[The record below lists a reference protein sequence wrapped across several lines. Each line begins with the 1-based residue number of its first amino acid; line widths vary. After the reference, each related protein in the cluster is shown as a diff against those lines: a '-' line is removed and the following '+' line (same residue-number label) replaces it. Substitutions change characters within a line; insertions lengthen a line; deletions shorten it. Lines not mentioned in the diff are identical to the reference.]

1 MSYKPSGSE
10 EWPEH
15 PCVTRLYADT
25 HYDPHSINDGSW
37 IEPIVFDLVWYYSA
51 QYLEGFHNIAVP
63 PHPEGFKPYSRGY
76 VSPAYSC
83 KICDH
88 VMLVPFP
95 LVEKQ
100 VELLHWLR
108 EHVAYHNTEG

>member
-1 MSYKPSGSE
+1 MSYKPSGGE

-25 HYDPHSINDGSW
+25 RYDPHGVNDGPR
-37 IEPIVFDLVWYYSA
+37 IEPIVFDLIWYFNA

-63 PHPEGFKPYSRGY
+63 PYSHGY
-76 VSPAYSC
+76 ISPAYSC
-83 KICDH
+83 EICDR

-100 VELLHWLR
+100 AELLHWLR
-108 EHVAYHNTEG
+108 EHVAYHTPKYKETL